1 MPGPSLRRTPLLG
14 GAIADENICSNMK
27 AGTMFSAIT
36 SFFYATA
43 LRPSAST
50 SSTDASMA
58 VHARP
63 STTGNQVSC
72 QAPTYPCI
80 TSRTSFNPNGCTIY
94 GYPSQGGILVKEKA
108 NILDMN
114 FLSLPRIHAVERSYD
129 SAEEDAFCKR
139 LRRVGATWWQFNQEW
154 IQNLRKYHD
163 ELVTDEQKRIM
174 VYGWPAD
181 GRGVWVLKYEQA
193 DDLPNDFG
201 KVRMAADMEEKIEA
215 MRALGAEFVAD
226 LDQVEELRYPAISKL
241 CI

>member
-1 MPGPSLRRTPLLG
+1 M
-14 GAIADENICSNMK
+14 MK

-36 SFFYATA
+36 SFFSATT
-43 LRPSAST
+43 PQPASI

-58 VHARP
+58 VDARP
-63 STTGNQVSC
+63 SHEVSC
-72 QAPTYPCI
+72 PVQTYPRI
-80 TSRTSFNPNGCTIY
+80 TSRTLFTPNGCIIY
-94 GYPSQGGILVKEKA
+94 GHPSTGGILVKSKA
-108 NILDMN
+108 NILDMD

-139 LRRVGATWWQFNQEW
+139 LRRAGATWWQYDHEW
-154 IQNLRKYHD
+154 LYNIGNYDD
-163 ELVTDEQKRIM
+163 ERVTDEQKRIM

-215 MRALGAEFVAD
+215 MKALGAKFVAD
-226 LDQVEELRYPAISKL
+226 PDEVEELRYPARSIFRIGPTLPKVPR
-241 CI
+241 